1 MQDLLSKAGEAIRT
15 PDIHVGNVQAHRS
28 NGINNA
34 DFGRTDE
41 SLQQLAIAHIR
52 AIELGRSV
60 VSISTVGTSAII
72 APDGTILDELTW
84 YTADAMVVDVP
95 LGTSTTPAVLLG
107 RQIEWGVSALGL
119 IGLLLAAFAGRRV
132 TRR

>member
-1 MQDLLSKAGEAIRT
+1 MTDTVREGADLVFAPT
-15 PDIHVGNVQAHRS
+15 
-28 NGINNA
+28 NNA